1 MDIKL
6 IAIDL
11 DGTLLD
17 DDCLFQEE
25 NRKWIR
31 RAMKAGYLVVPTT
44 GRSYQNA
51 RYEIFK
57 DFDELPLL
65 YQRKRYGGDGCQ
77 DGKSTV

>member
-25 NRKWIR
+25 SRKWIR
-31 RAMKAGYLVVPTT
+31 RAMEAGYLVVPTT

-57 DFDELPLL
+57 DFDELP
-65 YQRKRYGGDGCQ
+65 Y
-77 DGKSTV
+77 

>member
-44 GRSYQNA
+44 GRS
-51 RYEIFK
+51 
-57 DFDELPLL
+57 
-65 YQRKRYGGDGCQ
+65 
-77 DGKSTV
+77 